1 MYWYL
6 KEGKINTSLYS
17 VIDVIVFPD
26 MVIAINHSFHRQDT
40 DMIATTL
47 SMSKKRKERVD
58 FSIPFDV
65 RDFFQCILSESPVD
79 FLPT

>member
-1 MYWYL
+1 
-6 KEGKINTSLYS
+6 
-17 VIDVIVFPD
+17 

-47 SMSKKRKERVD
+47 SMSKKRKELVD

-65 RDFFQCILSESPVD
+65 RDFSNAYSQKVPWIFFPLNSIFHQIH
-79 FLPT
+79 